1 LQIIKEEKYIQN
13 HFQATDQKMLQK
25 VLEWEFET
33 NDITYNIM
41 QGDKK
46 FLEIR
51 LYEAAHNTVSW
62 AK

>member
-1 LQIIKEEKYIQN
+1 LQIIKQEKYIQN
-13 HFQATDQKMLQK
+13 HLQTTDQKMLQK

-33 NDITYNIM
+33 NDIAYNIM

-51 LYEAAHNTVSW
+51 LYESAHNTVSL

>member
-1 LQIIKEEKYIQN
+1 MQIIKQEKYIQN
-13 HFQATDQKMLQK
+13 HLQTTDQKMLQK

-33 NDITYNIM
+33 NDIAYNIM

-51 LYEAAHNTVSW
+51 LYESAHNTVSL

>member
-1 LQIIKEEKYIQN
+1 MQIIKQEKYIQN
-13 HFQATDQKMLQK
+13 HLQATDQKMLQK

-33 NDITYNIM
+33 NDIAYNIM

-51 LYEAAHNTVSW
+51 LYESAHNTVSL

>member
-1 LQIIKEEKYIQN
+1 
-13 HFQATDQKMLQK
+13 MLQK

-33 NDITYNIM
+33 NDIAYNIM

-51 LYEAAHNTVSW
+51 LYESAHNTVSL

>member
-1 LQIIKEEKYIQN
+1 
-13 HFQATDQKMLQK
+13 MLQK

-51 LYEAAHNTVSW
+51 LYEAAHNTVSL